1 MNFVKE
7 KKYKMHIH
15 FLESTSPK
23 ANYNLLMDE
32 FANARLKI
40 GAKSMFSQLTVL
52 SSSEM
57 EPIEIPH

>member
-7 KKYKMHIH
+7 RKYEMYIH

-23 ANYNLLMDE
+23 ANYNLFMNE

-40 GAKSMFSQLTVL
+40 GAKAM
-52 SSSEM
+52 
-57 EPIEIPH
+57 